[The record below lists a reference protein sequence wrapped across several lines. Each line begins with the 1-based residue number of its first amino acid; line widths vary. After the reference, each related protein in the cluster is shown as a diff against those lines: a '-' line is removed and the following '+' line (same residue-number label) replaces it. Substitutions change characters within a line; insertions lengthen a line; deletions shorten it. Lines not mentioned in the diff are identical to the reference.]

1 MLKMTN
7 VIYFDLYPEVIFDDD
22 LMIDRGGNMLD
33 FIVLKNQTCF
43 FPQKMQVLVIL
54 FVMKLIAQINLF
66 IN

>member
-1 MLKMTN
+1 MTN

-22 LMIDRGGNMLD
+22 LRIDRGGNMLD

-43 FPQKMQVLVIL
+43 SPQKMQVLVIL

>member
-1 MLKMTN
+1 MTN

-22 LMIDRGGNMLD
+22 LRIDRGGNILD
-33 FIVLKNQTCF
+33 FIVLNNQTCF
-43 FPQKMQVLVIL
+43 SPPKMQVLVIL